1 MFLEA
6 FTTPGVVVTPMVMA
20 WLRRVPTFAVLLI
33 AALGLAA
40 CASNEP
46 GADDASEEIPEEGL
60 TETTDPPDQ
69 MPDWLESVEPIP
81 DNQLSGEAIVVVHL
95 NFETANRVARLTLD
109 GIDVTA
115 ASTEPADTSAI
126 PERLVYDPDGMES
139 PPVNLDPGLHL
150 ATVRLLHY
158 PEGFEAGDFEVEGSF
173 TWSFE
178 IL

>member
-1 MFLEA
+1 MRVF
-6 FTTPGVVVTPMVMA
+6 GVGMRRQTRAQGLVT
-20 WLRRVPTFAVLLI
+20 
-33 AALGLAA
+33 
-40 CASNEP
+40 
-46 GADDASEEIPEEGL
+46 L

-81 DNQLSGEAIVVVHL
+81 DNQLSGEAIVVVNL
-95 NFETANRVARLTLD
+95 NFEPANRVARLIVD
-109 GIDVTA
+109 GTDVTA